1 MGHPSLPQSHYMY
14 RRRRLSNLPRIAS
27 HNKTSCPT
35 TRDQSCPNPDQF
47 GERTITRFL
56 CDSNSVA
63 PLSLTLKRK
72 KANKHSFTNFFKVNH
87 SPNHLKRHVP
97 TAPPLGAGL
106 HAAVLHHQVTFRLT
120 VATSKSLSSRS
131 PHPVTH
137 RKRGKTWQ
145 RS

>member
-1 MGHPSLPQSHYMY
+1 MGHPSLPQSHCMY

-27 HNKTSCPT
+27 HT
-35 TRDQSCPNPDQF
+35 TKPAVLQPEIRAVRTRDQF

-56 CDSNSVA
+56 CDANSVA

-72 KANKHSFTNFFKVNH
+72 KANKHSFTNFFK